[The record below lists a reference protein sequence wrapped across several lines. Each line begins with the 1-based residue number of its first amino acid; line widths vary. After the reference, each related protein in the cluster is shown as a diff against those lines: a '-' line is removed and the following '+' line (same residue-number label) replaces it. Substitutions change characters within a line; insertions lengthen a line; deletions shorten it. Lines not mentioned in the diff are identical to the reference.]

1 MNNMNNRILA
11 SVRLPGI
18 AGKLAILATAAA
30 LAIPL
35 AVNGEPAEDAAAEDA
50 ETHVTDLRTFAELPE
65 KARRVLREDML
76 DHLAVL
82 NEINR
87 YLSEN
92 DLQSAA
98 EVAETGMGKSLLS
111 KYQDQDMR
119 PGRYMPKEMREIGWE
134 LHKAASEFAAAARQ
148 GDLHKTLVAYHHI
161 TTTCVACHYSFRT
174 R

>member
-1 MNNMNNRILA
+1 MSNRNRS
-11 SVRLPGI
+11 SVRIPGSTRV
-18 AGKLAILATAAA
+18 LAILATAAV

-35 AVNGEPAEDAAAEDA
+35 AVNGEPTEDAAVQDA
-50 ETHVTDLRTFAELPE
+50 DTHITDLRTLVELPE
-65 KARRVLREDML
+65 KASRILREDML

-134 LHKAASEFAAAARQ
+134 LHKAASEFATAARL
-148 GDLHKTLVAYHHI
+148 GDLNKALVAYHHI
-161 TTTCVACHYSFRT
+161 TSTCVACHYSFRT

>member
-1 MNNMNNRILA
+1 MSNRIRSA
-11 SVRLPGI
+11 VRIPGNTRV
-18 AGKLAILATAAA
+18 LAILATAAV
-30 LAIPL
+30 LAISL
-35 AVNGEPAEDAAAEDA
+35 AVNGDPTEDAAAEDA
-50 ETHVTDLRTFAELPE
+50 DTNITDLRTLVELPE
-65 KARRVLREDML
+65 KAGRILREDML

-98 EVAETGMGKSLLS
+98 EVAETGMGKSLLG

-134 LHKAASEFAAAARQ
+134 LHKAASEFTTAARQ

-161 TTTCVACHYSFRT
+161 TSTCVACHYSFRT

>member
-1 MNNMNNRILA
+1 MLA
-11 SVRLPGI
+11 V
-18 AGKLAILATAAA
+18 AAA
-30 LAIPL
+30 LALPL
-35 AVNGEPAEDAAAEDA
+35 AVNAEQAEDTSGQ
-50 ETHVTDLRTFAELPE
+50 ETETSITDLRTLVELPE
-65 KARRVLREDML
+65 KAGRILREDML

-98 EVAETGMGKSLLS
+98 EVAETGMGKSLLG

-134 LHKAASEFAAAARQ
+134 LHKAASEFATAARQ

-161 TTTCVACHYSFRT
+161 TSTCVACHYSFRT

>member
-1 MNNMNNRILA
+1 MSNRILS
-11 SVRLPGI
+11 SVPIPGI

-30 LAIPL
+30 LAIPV
-35 AVNGEPAEDAAAEDA
+35 AVHGESSEDAVAEDA
-50 ETHVTDLRTFAELPE
+50 ETHITDLRTFAKLPE
-65 KARRVLREDML
+65 KAGRILREDML

-87 YLSEN
+87 YLAEN

-98 EVAETGMGKSLLS
+98 EVAETGMGRSLLS

-119 PGRYMPKEMREIGWE
+119 PGRYMPKEMRELGWE

-148 GDLHKTLVAYHHI
+148 GDMNKTLVAYHHI
-161 TTTCVACHYSFRT
+161 TSTCVACHYSYRS

>member
-1 MNNMNNRILA
+1 MSNRILSSA
-11 SVRLPGI
+11 RIPGI
-18 AGKLAILATAAA
+18 TGGLAMLAVAAA
-30 LAIPL
+30 LALPL
-35 AVNGEPAEDAAAEDA
+35 AVNAEPAEDTSGQES
-50 ETHVTDLRTFAELPE
+50 ETSITDLRSLAVLPE
-65 KARRVLREDML
+65 KQGRILREDML

-98 EVAETGMGKSLLS
+98 EVAETGMGRSLLS

-119 PGRYMPKEMREIGWE
+119 PGRYMPREMREIGWE
-134 LHKAASEFAAAARQ
+134 LHKAASEFAKAARE
-148 GDLHKTLVAYHHI
+148 GDLNKTLVAYHHI
-161 TTTCVACHYSFRT
+161 TSTCVACHYSFRT